1 MLQLQVK
8 YGVHYVTSYQL
19 DMYVRVRIYMP
30 LLVKHKQGILFWLS
44 YNQLCPVAVWVCV
57 LYQHCFFHPLIC
69 GCRQCHMEEVTTVGD
84 TTEGEGGGE
93 GATTITMEDGDTIT
107 IITTTVDVGEAGD
120 GVGGHTDM
128 LDIIG
133 ELL

>member
-1 MLQLQVK
+1 M
-8 YGVHYVTSYQL
+8 
-19 DMYVRVRIYMP
+19 
-30 LLVKHKQGILFWLS
+30 
-44 YNQLCPVAVWVCV
+44 
-57 LYQHCFFHPLIC
+57 
-69 GCRQCHMEEVTTVGD
+69 GD